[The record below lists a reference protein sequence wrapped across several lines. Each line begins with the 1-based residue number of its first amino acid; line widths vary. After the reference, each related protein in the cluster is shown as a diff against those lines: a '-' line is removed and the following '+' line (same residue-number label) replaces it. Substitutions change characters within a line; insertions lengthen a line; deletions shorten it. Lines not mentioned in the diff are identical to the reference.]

1 MGGCVKYIS
10 SIVMQANDGHVVSK
24 GTRGGKGV
32 GGLAPP
38 GSGPDRSEGRAN
50 ADLTVVEGG
59 TPDRGRRWPSR
70 PVPDVM
76 SVVVQTDL
84 RLGRLLASA
93 STVAALRMIEGA
105 NRLNH
110 PQFLRLGIGV

>member
-1 MGGCVKYIS
+1 
-10 SIVMQANDGHVVSK
+10 
-24 GTRGGKGV
+24 
-32 GGLAPP
+32 
-38 GSGPDRSEGRAN
+38 
-50 ADLTVVEGG
+50 
-59 TPDRGRRWPSR
+59 
-70 PVPDVM
+70 M